1 MNMSRLGAVLVAV
14 ALFGATAGPA
24 VAQCG
29 AKTGDLAPQAVE
41 IYQQTKAQALSADQR
56 AQFELAKL
64 YRDGK
69 GVEPDLVR
77 AYAWLNVAARRIT
90 DASKERDTLAKCL
103 KSGQELEAQLL
114 SVKLLQSVSSR

>member
-29 AKTGDLAPQAVE
+29 AKTSDLAPQAVE

-56 AQFELAKL
+56 A
-64 YRDGK
+64 
-69 GVEPDLVR
+69 
-77 AYAWLNVAARRIT
+77 
-90 DASKERDTLAKCL
+90 
-103 KSGQELEAQLL
+103 
-114 SVKLLQSVSSR
+114 

>member
-1 MNMSRLGAVLVAV
+1 M
-14 ALFGATAGPA
+14 
-24 VAQCG
+24 
-29 AKTGDLAPQAVE
+29 
-41 IYQQTKAQALSADQR
+41 
-56 AQFELAKL
+56 
-64 YRDGK
+64 
-69 GVEPDLVR
+69 R